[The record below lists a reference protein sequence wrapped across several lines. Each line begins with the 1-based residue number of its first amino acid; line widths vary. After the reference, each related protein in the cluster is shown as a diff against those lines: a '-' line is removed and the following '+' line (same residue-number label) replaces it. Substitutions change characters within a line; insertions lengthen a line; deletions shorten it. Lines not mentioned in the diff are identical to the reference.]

1 MVHAAG
7 FCALSDNDSDD
18 NLPNVWTRHCFAASL
33 PYYYYDY
40 YIDWL
45 YNYYANAMNH
55 SAGFYTMFG
64 SNSVTTCKMF
74 CCMGGCEASWLIILL
89 NEWLW
94 SLLAGHFAAWLAM
107 KCAQFLAKYI

>member
-18 NLPNVWTRHCFAASL
+18 NLPNVWSRHCWAASL

-45 YNYYANAMNH
+45 YNYYANAANH

-64 SNSVTTCKMF
+64 SISVTTGKMF
-74 CCMGGCEASWLIILL
+74 VACVAVERPDWLFCSTSGWQASSLAILL
-89 NEWLW
+89 LDWLW
-94 SLLAGHFAAWLAM
+94 SVLNS
-107 KCAQFLAKYI
+107 